1 MEIDVLRKIS
11 DNMIGNTHNRNEHNK
26 PSKSIP
32 QNNINKQS
40 TNASATNIAKDSSC
54 SDLINKQRNIMNSV
68 INLENDKQSSTATNI
83 SYSGAVMADTVTRD
97 VQQQQRPQ
105 GEFTEVVR
113 RWKRRKQ
120 EKVGTNTD
128 FGENSGFSGTA
139 KEKSKKIWIFLK
151 KVTDSANEDNI
162 IQWIVDK
169 SRGVTK
175 QEISAKKVKTYHQR
189 QNNNHYLI
197 GVPPSLEKEVYS
209 LDFWPIGVAF
219 DRFNFR
225 IGQNV
230 IHQNIQSIGNSVEAL
245 NQFLFGQP
253 ECIAVCITEHWKT
266 KQQLESHRLAGFKLV
281 SSFCRPENK
290 HGGSAVFVSE
300 EIVNRSERLDI
311 VSQSEMGNL
320 ECAAVEIRLHDMKMI
335 ILSIYRPPL
344 GMFDEFLN
352 NLEHILTRIYNEEA
366 VTKIKKL
373 RRSFSKNNKV
383 NFMNDLQIIKWN
395 VLCEVSESDVD
406 EQWNVFSN
414 IILQLF
420 DFHFPLKT
428 VNTTKKS
435 RNKLFASR
443 PDIKECKKKIDILY
457 VLSCRDKMYTQA
469 YNDVRNVYNKLLVDS
484 RKEHFRNRI
493 VNSDNKTKCVWNII
507 REIKGHPNDTNV
519 LIPGNSESIANA
531 YNHYI
536 LNTTNHLMSKIP
548 YLVLNANKTNLLLF
562 KTKNHSGQVPSMN
575 INLGN
580 DVEFQLVD
588 NTKFLGVYV
597 DETLRWTSHEILL
610 FVFKNRQYFQKF
622 LPTNYYP
629 TRNFNYRFPVHH
641 LTLTEKN
648 VEYSCIKIFNHLPL
662 DLKIVTDLT
671 TFKKKI
677 HKMLI
682 DLEPYCLEDY
692 FK

>member
-1 MEIDVLRKIS
+1 MSEEKCFKCFSSYPVDSKTIIACEIYGKLKLVCEQLQKCVNDLEAKLANFEQEKMHQSAEFHKTMEATYKKLEDRLDKKISMEIDVLRKIS

-151 KVTDSANEDNI
+151 KVRDSANEDNI

-344 GMFDEFLN
+344 GMFNEFLN

-366 VTKIKKL
+366 
-373 RRSFSKNNKV
+373 
-383 NFMNDLQIIKWN
+383 IIKWN

-428 VNTTKKS
+428 VKTTKK
-435 RNKLFASR
+435 
-443 PDIKECKKKIDILY
+443 I
-457 VLSCRDKMYTQA
+457 
-469 YNDVRNVYNKLLVDS
+469 
-484 RKEHFRNRI
+484 
-493 VNSDNKTKCVWNII
+493 
-507 REIKGHPNDTNV
+507 
-519 LIPGNSESIANA
+519 
-531 YNHYI
+531 
-536 LNTTNHLMSKIP
+536 
-548 YLVLNANKTNLLLF
+548 
-562 KTKNHSGQVPSMN
+562 
-575 INLGN
+575 
-580 DVEFQLVD
+580 
-588 NTKFLGVYV
+588 
-597 DETLRWTSHEILL
+597 
-610 FVFKNRQYFQKF
+610 
-622 LPTNYYP
+622 
-629 TRNFNYRFPVHH
+629 
-641 LTLTEKN
+641 
-648 VEYSCIKIFNHLPL
+648 
-662 DLKIVTDLT
+662 
-671 TFKKKI
+671 
-677 HKMLI
+677 
-682 DLEPYCLEDY
+682 
-692 FK
+692 